1 LWNCSIVLT
10 LSKFSNILYE
20 ECFLKRNRLLS
31 SLDSKN
37 QIQSFLFFLLI
48 SLYLFP
54 YLKKLIYYCR
64 CTTWFKNLRRKD
76 FLLTKC
82 QPKRE
87 IEQPRKTSLVESNW
101 LHCTILQINLLLHN
115 TSCIL
120 FLVDCIINCASLS
133 FTFLVC
139 MASCDICK
147 VLNIFTMSLCFFVIE
162 VPTKYLGFVLD
173 RVSRK
178 LRGQNTWIMYY
189 LFD

>member
-1 LWNCSIVLT
+1 VKLLYYFNSFEVF
-10 LSKFSNILYE
+10 KYFVRRMFSQTEQTVI
-20 ECFLKRNRLLS
+20 
-31 SLDSKN
+31 DSQN

-48 SLYLFP
+48 SLYLFL

-120 FLVDCIINCASLS
+120 FLVDCIVNCASLS
-133 FTFLVC
+133 YTFLVC
-139 MASCDICK
+139 MAS
-147 VLNIFTMSLCFFVIE
+147 
-162 VPTKYLGFVLD
+162 
-173 RVSRK
+173 
-178 LRGQNTWIMYY
+178 
-189 LFD
+189 

>member
-1 LWNCSIVLT
+1 VKLLYCFNSV
-10 LSKFSNILYE
+10 SKFSNILYD

-48 SLYLFP
+48 SWYLFS

-64 CTTWFKNLRRKD
+64 CTTWFKNLRRKE
-76 FLLTKC
+76 FHLTMY

-120 FLVDCIINCASLS
+120 FLVDCIVNCKPDIFLHVTLFGMHGKLWYVRFSISLP
-133 FTFLVC
+133 C
-139 MASCDICK
+139 
-147 VLNIFTMSLCFFVIE
+147 
-162 VPTKYLGFVLD
+162 YY
-173 RVSRK
+173 VSS
-178 LRGQNTWIMYY
+178 
-189 LFD
+189 